1 MTTRCHG
8 NVKKLSQQWVYGE
21 NLWKWF
27 FSVEGNQIEIQYQP
41 QHSSTLSAWNGE
53 KNIQNIWSR
62 ILSPIHNLIWLQAI
76 QPIRF
81 SKDHRCFSCRLQWRE
96 ACVSHKDH
104 RLATY
109 RKGLCITILSSKDWA
124 GAQGSCAT
132 ASPPHRHTVRGDLD
146 LQAGTRDLSAGTQA
160 WTLLQLARREQAGFL
175 HTRHDISELI
185 PHHHHHPPPHLS
197 LLPCKPPLCRL
208 PAHLLPGLSLTEGM
222 GSELNLDTEFPHFTD
237 GWERL
242 CMEVR
247 KQIERKE
254 RERERGSLNGGAE
267 AGPISHRGRVR

>member
-1 MTTRCHG
+1 MH
-8 NVKKLSQQWVYGE
+8 
-21 NLWKWF
+21 
-27 FSVEGNQIEIQYQP
+27 
-41 QHSSTLSAWNGE
+41 
-53 KNIQNIWSR
+53 
-62 ILSPIHNLIWLQAI
+62 PIG
-76 QPIRF
+76 F
-81 SKDHRCFSCRLQWRE
+81 SKDHRCFSCRHQQRE

-132 ASPPHRHTVRGDLD
+132 ASPPHRHTQRGDLD
-146 LQAGTRDLSAGTQA
+146 LQAGTRDLSASTQA
-160 WTLLQLARREQAGFL
+160 WTLLQLARGEQAGFL

-185 PHHHHHPPPHLS
+185 PQHHNHPPPPHLS
-197 LLPCKPPLCRL
+197 PSPLPPRLHPPPLRRL

-242 CMEVR
+242 YMEVR
-247 KQIERKE
+247 KQRARREGE
-254 RERERGSLNGGAE
+254 REKGSEREPRRRRRSGADFT
-267 AGPISHRGRVR
+267 PR

>member
-1 MTTRCHG
+1 M
-8 NVKKLSQQWVYGE
+8 
-21 NLWKWF
+21 
-27 FSVEGNQIEIQYQP
+27 
-41 QHSSTLSAWNGE
+41 
-53 KNIQNIWSR
+53 
-62 ILSPIHNLIWLQAI
+62 
-76 QPIRF
+76 
-81 SKDHRCFSCRLQWRE
+81 
-96 ACVSHKDH
+96 SHKDH

-132 ASPPHRHTVRGDLD
+132 TSPPHRHTQRGDLD

-160 WTLLQLARREQAGFL
+160 WTLLQLARGEQAGFL

-185 PHHHHHPPPHLS
+185 PPPPA
-197 LLPCKPPLCRL
+197 PPPPASSSYSSPPNPPAHPQNPLRRL

-247 KQIERKE
+247 KQRGRKE
-254 RERERGSLNGGAE
+254 RVRERESLGGE

>member
-1 MTTRCHG
+1 M
-8 NVKKLSQQWVYGE
+8 
-21 NLWKWF
+21 
-27 FSVEGNQIEIQYQP
+27 
-41 QHSSTLSAWNGE
+41 
-53 KNIQNIWSR
+53 
-62 ILSPIHNLIWLQAI
+62 
-76 QPIRF
+76 
-81 SKDHRCFSCRLQWRE
+81 
-96 ACVSHKDH
+96 SHKDH

-132 ASPPHRHTVRGDLD
+132 TSPPHRHTQRGDLD

-160 WTLLQLARREQAGFL
+160 WTLLQLACGEQAGFL

-185 PHHHHHPPPHLS
+185 PPQHHHHQPPPPTH
-197 LLPCKPPLCRL
+197 PHQTHPQNPLRRL

-247 KQIERKE
+247 KQRGRKE
-254 RERERGSLNGGAE
+254 RVRERESLGGE

>member
-1 MTTRCHG
+1 M
-8 NVKKLSQQWVYGE
+8 
-21 NLWKWF
+21 
-27 FSVEGNQIEIQYQP
+27 
-41 QHSSTLSAWNGE
+41 
-53 KNIQNIWSR
+53 
-62 ILSPIHNLIWLQAI
+62 
-76 QPIRF
+76 
-81 SKDHRCFSCRLQWRE
+81 
-96 ACVSHKDH
+96 SHKDH

-132 ASPPHRHTVRGDLD
+132 ASPPHRHTQRGDLD

-160 WTLLQLARREQAGFL
+160 WTLLQLARGEQAGFL

-185 PHHHHHPPPHLS
+185 PPPPPPPPSSSPPLS
-197 LLPCKPPLCRL
+197 LLPSSSSPANPLRRL

-247 KQIERKE
+247 KQRDRKEREKE
-254 RERERGSLNGGAE
+254 REREPHRRRRSGADFT
-267 AGPISHRGRVR
+267 PR

>member
-1 MTTRCHG
+1 M
-8 NVKKLSQQWVYGE
+8 
-21 NLWKWF
+21 
-27 FSVEGNQIEIQYQP
+27 
-41 QHSSTLSAWNGE
+41 
-53 KNIQNIWSR
+53 
-62 ILSPIHNLIWLQAI
+62 
-76 QPIRF
+76 
-81 SKDHRCFSCRLQWRE
+81 
-96 ACVSHKDH
+96 SHKDH

-132 ASPPHRHTVRGDLD
+132 ASPPHRHTQRGDLD

-160 WTLLQLARREQAGFL
+160 WTLLQLARGEQAGFL

-185 PHHHHHPPPHLS
+185 PPLPPPPPPPPSSSSLS
-197 LLPCKPPLCRL
+197 LLPSSSSSLANPLRRL

-247 KQIERKE
+247 KQRERKE
-254 RERERGSLNGGAE
+254 RERERGSLIAGAE
-267 AGPISHRGRVR
+267 AGPISHRGSVR